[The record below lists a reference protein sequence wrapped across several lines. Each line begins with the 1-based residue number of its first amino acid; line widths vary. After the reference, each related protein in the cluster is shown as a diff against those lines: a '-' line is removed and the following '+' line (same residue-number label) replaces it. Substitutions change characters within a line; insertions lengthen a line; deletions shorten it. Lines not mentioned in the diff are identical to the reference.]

1 MPKRPSLSVKATFTL
16 LFCTAFGLA
25 LLTLMASWAA
35 QEASET
41 VDEANRSRYE
51 SFLLATEMRQS
62 SDALTRLARSYV
74 ITGEERWR
82 EHYQGVLDIRTGQ
95 APHPEHYVRGHWD
108 FLAADRP
115 SPREPGARVA
125 LLDLMREAGFSDAEL
140 GFLAEAQRRS
150 EALAVLEGEAMA
162 LAEDAHRHLASGDDT
177 AMEEL
182 LKAEEMVFGA
192 DYHRRKAAVM
202 EPIDDFYAALDERT
216 AAQVAAASQ
225 ARDRWGT
232 SVLVMTLL
240 LLVTVAGLLGWAY
253 RNILGL
259 LGAEPVRVNA
269 LVERI
274 ARGDL
279 TETIEAGRARP
290 DSLLAGLARMQASL
304 QGVVGTVRDTSES
317 VAIGA
322 GQIAAGN
329 TDLSQRT
336 EEQAAN
342 LQQTAASL
350 EQIASTVRST
360 EDNVDQ
366 AVAMADDA
374 SAAAGQGGES
384 MTRVVSTMGDIQAS
398 SRRIADIIGV
408 IDDIAFQTNI
418 LALNASVEA
427 ARAGEQG
434 RGFAVVASEVR
445 VLAQRSAESAKEI
458 RELINESV
466 ERVDG
471 GSELVEQTGRTIEE
485 IVTRVRRVGE
495 IIGEIRAA
503 ATEQTAGLG
512 QVNTAVAQL
521 DEVTQQ
527 NASLVVEAASA
538 SESLDRQARQLVE
551 AVGAFK
557 LSDAEAR
564 EVPGLP
570 QPQRG
575 KTATLETA

>member
-1 MPKRPSLSVKATFTL
+1 MFQRLPLGAKLGG
-16 LFCTAFGLA
+16 AFA
-25 LLTLMASWAA
+25 L
-35 QEASET
+35 
-41 VDEANRSRYE
+41 V
-51 SFLLATEMRQS
+51 
-62 SDALTRLARSYV
+62 V
-74 ITGEERWR
+74 
-82 EHYQGVLDIRTGQ
+82 
-95 APHPEHYVRGHWD
+95 
-108 FLAADRP
+108 
-115 SPREPGARVA
+115 
-125 LLDLMREAGFSDAEL
+125 
-140 GFLAEAQRRS
+140 
-150 EALAVLEGEAMA
+150 
-162 LAEDAHRHLASGDDT
+162 
-177 AMEEL
+177 
-182 LKAEEMVFGA
+182 
-192 DYHRRKAAVM
+192 
-202 EPIDDFYAALDERT
+202 
-216 AAQVAAASQ
+216 
-225 ARDRWGT
+225 
-232 SVLVMTLL
+232 LL
-240 LLVTVAGLLGWAY
+240 LLVASGVGLQGLSQVQRTADDTLEVDAALALNASLIQRQALQLRRYEKDVFINLRGEERRAGYHDKWQATRTSLTATLKDGATLASNPDLGARYAEAEEALTGYASGFLAIYERIEADAFPTTQAANLAFSEHKAAVYRLQEMADAISDLSEVGMAEAETAMQAQYQGTRMGLLVFTALALGMAALCAVLIT
-253 RNILGL
+253 RNVQRQ
-259 LGAEPVRVNA
+259 LGADPARVRD
-269 LVERI
+269 LVDRI
-274 ARGDL
+274 AQGDL

-551 AVGAFK
+551 AVGVFK
-557 LSDAEAR
+557 LADAGEAR
-564 EVPGLP
+564 LAGLP
-570 QPQRG
+570 SPTWQGSQEEAALP
-575 KTATLETA
+575 A